1 MMLCLIKMKMKPICI
16 YHYLWLNPFCS
27 HKFQYNCYLMC
38 VRVWECVCVDKVVKN
53 FSTTIYT
60 KLHHCIP
67 FTFVMFASRT
77 TALRTST
84 SMIKYRM
91 RFVKGFYHNTQYS
104 CLFLFPFPFLSLNQK
119 LSIFLTTISI
129 LQIYI

>member
-38 VRVWECVCVDKVVKN
+38 VRVWECVYVDKVVKN

-91 RFVKGFYHNTQYS
+91 RFVKGFLKGFYHNTQYS
-104 CLFLFPFPFLSLNQK
+104 CLNTILLSSSPFHFFLSIKNYQ
-119 LSIFLTTISI
+119 FF
-129 LQIYI
+129 